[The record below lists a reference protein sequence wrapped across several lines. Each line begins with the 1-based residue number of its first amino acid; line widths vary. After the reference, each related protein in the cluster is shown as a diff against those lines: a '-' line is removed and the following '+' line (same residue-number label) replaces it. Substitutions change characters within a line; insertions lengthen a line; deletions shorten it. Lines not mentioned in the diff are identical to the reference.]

1 MDPHAERTPSLTN
14 SDSSRSSTS
23 SDPVSMDPPVF
34 DNRDRPLPSIPRES
48 SRKSYHIPFP
58 TPKERPAYPNDSLR
72 SVRRPTL
79 VQDRPPQPASSF
91 AKSLAWRR
99 MHRTAVHSLK
109 QPHILARLLQFMQW
123 ADFYVLLSTCA
134 DMRFLWDARDFRD
147 VVLSHFVP
155 GYSYAL
161 RHSKSFNCQDLDISL
176 QDLDLLLISQRVPLH
191 QYPVHALR
199 SISSIPPSR
208 DYDANMAKL
217 THKLALLCLTH
228 SRFVLLLQS
237 LVHSSPLPLPTD
249 DDSQLQSS
257 RFCSVPPTL
266 PHGLRELT
274 FPAPLSFVADA
285 SSKALPSAYF
295 SGTGSDR
302 RRSGQVSPDPMS
314 RSRDPSKPRTA
325 VDFNPSINQR
335 KQRKL
340 SIFGGKNPPPPPL
353 SEPRSLKY
361 YDARWR
367 RTIADTPPQ
376 MPAQLGTY
384 ANNRNVMSEDDIR
397 KSVTRTH
404 RRTGSSGMSSTSSS
418 SSSSPPPPIPRRGVQ
433 DAFSLS
439 TGSPHELHT
448 ATSRTRAPVLRVF
461 VPCTGLVPEAI
472 SLCEQQ
478 LIDNG
483 LWEHLSTG
491 DIVCNFGFV
500 PAAPDL
506 DETSSSQESDSV
518 LRKSWLLYN
527 GHALVPFVPPAPPP
541 VDDPLSLPSPL
552 YYSHITPSHL
562 HPLFAFA
569 PPGGGGV
576 PELNLVQTTE
586 RVRSPQSRGGW
597 AAAKKYMW
605 VARARVGMGFID
617 VDDGLG
623 EGWRGEW
630 ILETEGTRE
639 GRQTLVDCL
648 SGESGEVFVWEFVRE
663 KSSGGRIWLKWVFFY
678 FFLIGWMDRSTD
690 LIVLG
695 LYDRYN
701 PLRTRQWTF
710 ICYNPED
717 FYHWLENSFTF
728 TASPY
733 HCYFGPCIRI
743 GSISS

>member
-1 MDPHAERTPSLTN
+1 MLLPFLAMDPYVERTPSLTN

-23 SDPVSMDPPVF
+23 SDPVSMDPPILNV
-34 DNRDRPLPSIPRES
+34 RDRPLPSIPRGLS
-48 SRKSYHIPFP
+48 QKSYHIPFP
-58 TPKERPAYPNDSLR
+58 TPRERPTYPNDSLR
-72 SVRRPTL
+72 SARRPSL
-79 VQDRPPQPASSF
+79 VHDRPPQRASSLAKTF
-91 AKSLAWRR
+91 AWKR
-99 MHRTAVHSLK
+99 MHRAAVHSLK

-134 DMRFLWDARDFRD
+134 DMRHLWNTRDFRD

-161 RHSKSFNCQDLDISL
+161 RHRDLSKCQDLDISL
-176 QDLDLLLISQRVPLH
+176 QDLDLLLISQRVPPH

-199 SISSIPPSR
+199 SLPPSR
-208 DYDANMAKL
+208 DYDATIAKL

-228 SRFVLLLQS
+228 SRFVLLLQC
-237 LVHSSPLPLPTD
+237 LVHSSSLPLPID
-249 DDSQLQSS
+249 DDSYFQSPRLS
-257 RFCSVPPTL
+257 SIPPTL

-274 FPAPLSFVADA
+274 FPAPLSFVSDA
-285 SSKALPSAYF
+285 SAKAPPSAYS
-295 SGTGSDR
+295 SGTESDR
-302 RRSGQVSPDPMS
+302 RRSTQSSHNPVP
-314 RSRDPSKPRTA
+314 RSRDPPKPRTA
-325 VDFNPSINQR
+325 ADFNPSINQP
-335 KQRKL
+335 KQRRL

-367 RTIADTPPQ
+367 RTIAGMPPQ
-376 MPAQLGTY
+376 TPAPLGTY
-384 ANNRNVMSEDDIR
+384 ANNRNFMSEDDIR

-418 SSSSPPPPIPRRGVQ
+418 ASGSPSPPISRRAAQ
-433 DAFSLS
+433 HFSGLS
-439 TGSPHELHT
+439 TGSPHELYT
-448 ATSRTRAPVLRVF
+448 AISRTRAPVLRVF
-461 VPCTGLVPEAI
+461 VPCTGLVPETI

-478 LIDNG
+478 LMDNG

-491 DIVCNFGFV
+491 DIVCNFGFLPVV
-500 PAAPDL
+500 PES
-506 DETSSSQESDSV
+506 DETSLSQESDSA

-527 GHALVPFVPPAPPP
+527 GYALVPFTPPMPPP
-541 VDDPLSLPSPL
+541 LDDPLSLPSPL
-552 YYSHITPSHL
+552 YYSHITPSHV

-617 VDDGLG
+617 VDDGIG

-630 ILETEGTRE
+630 VLETEGTRE

-648 SGESGEVFVWEFVRE
+648 SGEAGEVFVWEFVRE
-663 KSSGGRIWLKWVFFY
+663 KSGSGRIWLKLV
-678 FFLIGWMDRSTD
+678 R
-690 LIVLG
+690 
-695 LYDRYN
+695 
-701 PLRTRQWTF
+701 PLQ
-710 ICYNPED
+710 PPD
-717 FYHWLENSFTF
+717 S
-728 TASPY
+728 SVD
-733 HCYFGPCIRI
+733 IRMLQ
-743 GSISS
+743 S